1 MSRTTQKFPLVLST
15 VLASLLLLSL
25 VVLCFPLPYL
35 VESLC
40 DTRDLVGD
48 RANMTATQRN
58 LVLAIAYGMI
68 AVAAGAILAMLKL
81 LRTVGRGEV
90 FSPVTNRLIS
100 VVSLCCF
107 GEAILFALT
116 GIWFQL
122 SFGAA
127 LGLCFVGLCL
137 LIVSNVIRE
146 AIRLKAENDLT
157 I

>member
-1 MSRTTQKFPLVLST
+1 MSRSHQKFPLVLST
-15 VLASLLLLSL
+15 VLASLLLISL
-25 VVLCFPLPYL
+25 VILCFPLPYL

-40 DTRDLVGD
+40 NTRDLIGD
-48 RANMTATQRN
+48 RANMTAAQRN

-68 AVAAGAILAMLKL
+68 AVAEGAILVMLKL
-81 LRTVGRGEV
+81 LRTVGRGKV
-90 FSPVTNRLIS
+90 FSPVTNKLITA
-100 VVSLCCF
+100 VSLCCF
-107 GEAILFALT
+107 GEALLFALT

-122 SFGAA
+122 SFGAT

-137 LIVSNVIRE
+137 LIVGNVIRE

>member
-1 MSRTTQKFPLVLST
+1 MSRSPQKFSLVLST

-25 VVLCFPLPYL
+25 AVLCFPLPFL

-40 DTRDLVGD
+40 NTRDLIGD
-48 RANMTATQRN
+48 RANMTATQRY
-58 LVLAIAYGMI
+58 LVLAIAYAMI
-68 AVAAGAILAMLKL
+68 AVAAGAILVMLQL
-81 LRTVGRGEV
+81 LRTVGQGKV
-90 FSPVTNRLIS
+90 FSPVTNKLITT
-100 VVSLCCF
+100 VSLCCF
-107 GEAILFALT
+107 GEAFLFALT

-122 SFGAA
+122 SFGVT

>member
-1 MSRTTQKFPLVLST
+1 MSRTPHKFSLVLST
-15 VLASLLLLSL
+15 ILASLLLIALA
-25 VVLCFPLPYL
+25 VLCFLLPYV

-40 DTRDLVGD
+40 GTRDLIGN
-48 RANMTATQRN
+48 RARMTAAQRYI
-58 LVLAIAYGMI
+58 VLGISYSMV
-68 AVAAGAILAMLKL
+68 AVAAGAILVMLKL

-90 FSPVTNRLIS
+90 FSPITNKLIS
-100 VVSLCCF
+100 AVSLCCF
-107 GEAILFALT
+107 GEAFLFALT

-122 SFGAA
+122 SFGVT